1 MVHGVN
7 MLEKYKRYWVV
18 VALLFAFY
26 FVVPEVLARVAAVFN
41 EIPNAT
47 VVLSGCESVTCR
59 LQGTLKTDPITLTQF
74 LVKEDGTHVYF
85 NKENVSMISWPVNNP
100 HPDKLF

>member
-7 MLEKYKRYWVV
+7 MLEKYKRYLVV
-18 VALLFAFY
+18 AALLFAFY

-41 EIPNAT
+41 ETPNAT

-74 LVKEDGTHVYF
+74 LVKEDGTRVYF
-85 NKENVSMISWPVNNP
+85 NKENVSMISWPVNDP